1 MGQYQQWL
9 FAQEVDRH
17 LRAEREALE
26 TELLYLQDRIAIM
39 QQSVPEAENIIV
51 QALEAHFQAEAN
63 ALSSQAAVS
72 EEGSVWDA
80 LPQRQTPHTRPGE
93 QWNTPGLP
101 TQGQRAEDIQAFF
114 DDQRHTDPTLAAWT
128 TRGESRVVV
137 DAQAGDAETRR
148 LNENIRRW
156 FIRWRRQVIA
166 PERPEEVQN
175 E

>member
-26 TELLYLQDRIAIM
+26 TELLYLQDRITIM
-39 QQSVPEAENIIV
+39 QQSVPEAENTIV
-51 QALEAHFQAEAN
+51 QALEAHFQAERSLAE
-63 ALSSQAAVS
+63 APEREPLW
-72 EEGSVWDA
+72 GT
-80 LPQRQTPHTRPGE
+80 LPHTETPGTRAGE
-93 QWNTPGLP
+93 PWHTPGLP
-101 TQGQRAEDIQAFF
+101 AGGQGAEDIQAFF

-128 TRGESRVVV
+128 ARGGARGVGKEHV
-137 DAQAGDAETRR
+137 GDAETRR

-156 FIRWRRQVIA
+156 FIRWRRQVVA
-166 PERPEEVQN
+166 TERPEEVQN

>member
-26 TELLYLQDRIAIM
+26 TELLYLQDRIGIM

-51 QALEAHFQAEAN
+51 QALEAHFQAEAD
-63 ALSSQAAVS
+63 ALRSQAVG
-72 EEGSVWDA
+72 EGVVWGA
-80 LPQRQTPHTRPGE
+80 LPQRETPRTRAGE

-128 TRGESRVVV
+128 ARGGTRVVGREQV
-137 DAQAGDAETRR
+137 AGDAETRR